1 MTEYVKKLFPF
12 FSVISRQHVTVI
24 MSRFFRIFHFCIFQ
38 RQEISVKMFEYL
50 LITNNLH
57 SSMKEYGLNVDGQNE
72 NDLVFIKEM
81 IRGHL
86 NTDETQDQVY
96 ISFCVKTVNSVLS
109 IAVGFDVCAIRLC
122 FFTVHGSNKG
132 QALPL

>member
-12 FSVISRQHVTVI
+12 FSVISRQHVTII

-38 RQEISVKMFEYL
+38 RQEISVKMFDHL
-50 LITNNLH
+50 LSTDLR
-57 SSMKEYGLNVDGQNE
+57 SSMKDYGLNVDGQIE

-81 IRGHL
+81 IQGLL
-86 NTDETQDQVY
+86 NTQGQVY

-132 QALPL
+132 KVLPL

>member
-12 FSVISRQHVTVI
+12 FSVISRQHVTII

-38 RQEISVKMFEYL
+38 RQEISVKMFDHL
-50 LITNNLH
+50 LSTDLR
-57 SSMKEYGLNVDGQNE
+57 SSMKDYGLNVDGEIE

-81 IRGHL
+81 IQGLGHSRL
-86 NTDETQDQVY
+86 NTQGQVY

-132 QALPL
+132 QVLPL

>member
-12 FSVISRQHVTVI
+12 FSVISRQHVTII

-38 RQEISVKMFEYL
+38 RQEISVKMFDHL
-50 LITNNLH
+50 LSTDLH
-57 SSMKEYGLNVDGQNE
+57 SSMKDYGLNVDGQTE

-81 IRGHL
+81 IQGLL
-86 NTDETQDQVY
+86 NTQGQVY

-122 FFTVHGSNKG
+122 FFTVQGSNKG
-132 QALPL
+132 QVLPL

>member
-12 FSVISRQHVTVI
+12 FSVISRQHVTII

-38 RQEISVKMFEYL
+38 RQEISVKMFDHL
-50 LITNNLH
+50 LSTDLR
-57 SSMKEYGLNVDGQNE
+57 SSMKDYGLNVDGQTE

-81 IRGHL
+81 IQGLL
-86 NTDETQDQVY
+86 NTEQGQVY

-132 QALPL
+132 QVLPL

>member
-12 FSVISRQHVTVI
+12 FSVISRQHVTII

-38 RQEISVKMFEYL
+38 RQEISVKMFDHL
-50 LITNNLH
+50 LSTDLR
-57 SSMKEYGLNVDGQNE
+57 SSMKDYGLNVDGQTE

-81 IRGHL
+81 IQGLL
-86 NTDETQDQVY
+86 NTQGQVY

-132 QALPL
+132 QVLPL

>member
-12 FSVISRQHVTVI
+12 FSVISRQHVTII

-38 RQEISVKMFEYL
+38 RQEISVKMFDHL
-50 LITNNLH
+50 LSTDLR
-57 SSMKEYGLNVDGQNE
+57 SSMKDYGLNVDGQTE

-81 IRGHL
+81 IQGLL
-86 NTDETQDQVY
+86 NIQGQVY

-122 FFTVHGSNKG
+122 FFTVHGSNKE
-132 QALPL
+132 QVLPL

>member
-12 FSVISRQHVTVI
+12 FSVISRQHVTII

-38 RQEISVKMFEYL
+38 RQEISVKMFDHL
-50 LITNNLH
+50 LSTDLR
-57 SSMKEYGLNVDGQNE
+57 SSMKDYGLNVDGQTE

-81 IRGHL
+81 IQGLL
-86 NTDETQDQVY
+86 NTQGQVY

-109 IAVGFDVCAIRLC
+109 IAVGFDVCAIHLC
-122 FFTVHGSNKG
+122 FFTVQGSNKG
-132 QALPL
+132 QVLPL

>member
-12 FSVISRQHVTVI
+12 FSVISRQHVTII

-38 RQEISVKMFEYL
+38 RQEISVKMFDHL
-50 LITNNLH
+50 LSTDLR
-57 SSMKEYGLNVDGQNE
+57 SSMKDYGLNVDGQIE

-81 IRGHL
+81 IQGLL
-86 NTDETQDQVY
+86 NIQGQVY

-132 QALPL
+132 QVLPL

>member
-12 FSVISRQHVTVI
+12 FSVISRQHVTII

-38 RQEISVKMFEYL
+38 RQEISVKMFDHL
-50 LITNNLH
+50 LSTDLR
-57 SSMKEYGLNVDGQNE
+57 SSMKDYGLNVDGEIE

-81 IRGHL
+81 IQGLL
-86 NTDETQDQVY
+86 NTQGQVY

-132 QALPL
+132 QVLPL

>member
-12 FSVISRQHVTVI
+12 FSVISRQHVTII

-38 RQEISVKMFEYL
+38 RQEISVKMFDHL
-50 LITNNLH
+50 LSTDLR
-57 SSMKEYGLNVDGQNE
+57 SSMKDYGLNVDGQTE

-81 IRGHL
+81 IQGLL
-86 NTDETQDQVY
+86 NIQGQVY

-122 FFTVHGSNKG
+122 FFTVHGLNKE
-132 QALPL
+132 QVLPL

>member
-12 FSVISRQHVTVI
+12 FSVISRQHVTII

-38 RQEISVKMFEYL
+38 RQEISVKMFDHL
-50 LITNNLH
+50 LSTDLR
-57 SSMKEYGLNVDGQNE
+57 SSMKDYGLNVDGEIE

-81 IRGHL
+81 IQGLL
-86 NTDETQDQVY
+86 NTQGQVY

-122 FFTVHGSNKG
+122 FFTVHGSIKG
-132 QALPL
+132 QVLPL

>member
-1 MTEYVKKLFPF
+1 M
-12 FSVISRQHVTVI
+12 
-24 MSRFFRIFHFCIFQ
+24 
-38 RQEISVKMFEYL
+38 KMFDHL
-50 LITNNLH
+50 LSTDLR
-57 SSMKEYGLNVDGQNE
+57 SSMKDYGLNVDGQIE

-81 IRGHL
+81 IQGLL
-86 NTDETQDQVY
+86 NTQGQVY

-132 QALPL
+132 QVLPL